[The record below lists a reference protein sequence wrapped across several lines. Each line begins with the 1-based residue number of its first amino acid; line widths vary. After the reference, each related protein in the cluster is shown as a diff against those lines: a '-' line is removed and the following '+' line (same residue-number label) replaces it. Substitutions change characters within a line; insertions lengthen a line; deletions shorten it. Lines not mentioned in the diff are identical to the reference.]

1 MRGAVAC
8 PACGGLVFQT
18 DAAICSHCGQPLP
31 PVARD
36 EWQGVRA
43 RIVDADPT
51 AAPARDEGGYIS
63 GRIIAAEAPPPRRRR
78 GWPPA
83 SALKQPLTWARE
95 WPRPRWV
102 GWPLAWAL
110 AALATLAIAVTL
122 VGALSTNKQT
132 ISPAT
137 LRFYRDIDGFF
148 SIGKPEGW
156 RAAAA
161 GDDPFRTTVFTDRTG
176 KASLTLQY
184 SAPSVGSA
192 SAAVRTYLELF
203 RDGAPAGTN
212 TQGPDTITLAG
223 ETWTQSS
230 VDERNGSGPTVYHV
244 VALASI
250 HGDYTVLIALI
261 DEATVFDVS
270 NARYFQPM
278 LNTLTYLR

>member
-1 MRGAVAC
+1 MHGAIAC
-8 PACGGLVFQT
+8 PACGRLVFQT
-18 DAAICSHCGQPLP
+18 DAAVCSHCGQPLP

-36 EWQGVRA
+36 ELQGIRA
-43 RIVDADPT
+43 RIVDTDPA
-51 AAPARDEGGYIS
+51 AAPAREEWGYIT
-63 GRIIAAEAPPPRRRR
+63 GRIIAAEAPPPQRRRS
-78 GWPPA
+78 WPPA

-95 WPRPRWV
+95 WPRPPWV
-102 GWPLAWAL
+102 GWPLAAL
-110 AALATLAIAVTL
+110 AALAMLAIAVTL

-132 ISPAT
+132 ITPAT
-137 LRFYRDIDGFF
+137 LRFYRDDNGFF
-148 SIGKPEGW
+148 SIGRPESW
-156 RAAAA
+156 RAAMY

-212 TQGPDTITLAG
+212 TQGPDMITLAG

-230 VDERNGSGPTVYHV
+230 VDERNGSTPTVYHV